1 MLRSAAAS
9 LLLLTCLL
17 QDSVGETE
25 DLSSSFIQLDIAG
38 VLKSLKDLVNHQA
51 AAIAELKKENAALKK
66 EVDNLKNESAVQAS
80 ELSSVKREL
89 EDVKNESAGK
99 QKVAFSAG
107 LGLPAGQ
114 RGPFNVDTTLI
125 YKQVLT
131 NVGGAYNPYTGIFT
145 APVRGVYYI
154 RFTSG
159 IYGNKSNNIG
169 LNLYKNEQHLMHL
182 GELGADGATKHISSG
197 VTLELVAGDVVY
209 TRLPANYVVWDNSAL
224 RTSFSGFLIFPM

>member
-1 MLRSAAAS
+1 KHCQWVWKHCVTDPWMVPV
-9 LLLLTCLL
+9 L
-17 QDSVGETE
+17 QQVLGTE
-25 DLSSSFIQLDIAG
+25 DWTLAKFGEFSKTSNTLYH
-38 VLKSLKDLVNHQA
+38 L
-51 AAIAELKKENAALKK
+51 
-66 EVDNLKNESAVQAS
+66 
-80 ELSSVKREL
+80 R
-89 EDVKNESAGK
+89 K